1 MDLLNKRILHILG
14 RPEKDGIRFHLAT
27 QNRVQLKI
35 YEFLDFPGGPMV
47 KNLPDNGEKMN
58 SIPCQGRPH
67 MPQSN
72 YAYAAQLLSPHT

>member
-27 QNRVQLKI
+27 QNSVQLKI

-47 KNLPDNGEKMN
+47 KNLPVNG
-58 SIPCQGRPH
+58 G
-67 MPQSN
+67 
-72 YAYAAQLLSPHT
+72 